1 LFALILLND
10 NMFFLL
16 FVTFIFLL
24 LVQLYLQYDNRL
36 IFKIS
41 ALRMVD
47 TSGGDGDGD
56 DTDVQTI

>member
-1 LFALILLND
+1 
-10 NMFFLL
+10 MFFLL